1 MDGLLFFYLCDERS
15 TYPVLTTNLATWDPC
30 VEDQSVC
37 LVSQFVEDQF
47 VEVVP
52 QVKLGVPFR

>member
-1 MDGLLFFYLCDERS
+1 MVCFFFIYVTKE
-15 TYPVLTTNLATWDPC
+15 VLTTNLATWDPF

-37 LVSQFVEDQF
+37 LVSQFVEN
-47 VEVVP
+47 VP

>member
-1 MDGLLFFYLCDERS
+1 MVCFFFIYVTKE
-15 TYPVLTTNLATWDPC
+15 VLTTNLATWDPF

>member
-1 MDGLLFFYLCDERS
+1 MDGLLFFIYVTKE
-15 TYPVLTTNLATWDPC
+15 VLTTNLATWDPC